1 MRTNQL
7 ETLTQFLTERRFSTL
22 SISAEEINISE
33 KVITYISEIS

>member
-7 ETLTQFLTERRFSTL
+7 ENLKQFLTESRFSTL